1 LIIMP
6 AMSSANGH
14 ARIFGLDLMRALA
27 ALIVVYSHAD
37 DLLDEHWPRD
47 PGAAAMDGVDLF
59 FVLSG
64 FLIGTIL
71 IRTSYASEIP
81 WWRRL
86 LDFWQRR
93 WLRTLPNYYF
103 FLLINVVMVHF
114 GWSMGLLNINTLAY
128 FVFLQN
134 LIIPLDLFF
143 WESWSLAVEEWF
155 YLLFPLLLVLLA
167 WRRAPKWG
175 SLLAT
180 LVMILVPIV
189 LRTRAVAAVDT
200 PFMLD
205 LLVRKIVVMRFDTI
219 GYGVLMAWLVHHAPR
234 FFHRHRVV
242 AFLLGVALLTTA
254 IMLRDSHGLVY
265 LGTVFLVLS
274 GTSMAMMLPLLVAW
288 PSGGRLGPAV
298 AFLSRISY
306 ALYLV
311 HMPVRSVYLDLMPG
325 RSLVMSLGLY
335 AGYWLLCIALAALVY
350 QVWERPFMAL
360 RDGLSER
367 IIGKGL
373 GRVSP

>member
-1 LIIMP
+1 MP

>member
-1 LIIMP
+1 
-6 AMSSANGH
+6 MSSANGH

-167 WRRAPKWG
+167 WRRPPKWG